1 MNSLVNKEI
10 LNDFYNNYIAL
21 SYNYPQPALLQSC
34 GQRCK
39 EIISMFKGIFPDEC
53 AQLELLLW
61 LSKRNII
68 INKNCLAVMGEVV
81 KDMQDHF
88 GEKYKAPK
96 IFISH
101 AEKDKPFVEKFVAML
116 EQIGVKQAQMFCSSI
131 AGYAI
136 PQDAGDI
143 YDYIRNEM
151 DNDNLFVIMML
162 SQNYYKSAACLNEM
176 GAAWIKQS
184 VYQSIL
190 LPGFQYT
197 EIDGAVNPRDMTFR
211 LDNKEKRNY
220 ALNDLKDRIIG
231 HLLMDD
237 VSQNRWERI
246 RNDFL
251 DGIDRIS
258 ESLSNESV

>member
-53 AQLELLLW
+53 AHLELLLW
-61 LSKRNII
+61 LSERNII
-68 INKNCLAVMGEVV
+68 IENNCLAVMGEVV
-81 KDMQDHF
+81 KDMHAHF
-88 GEKYKAPK
+88 DEKYKAPK

-101 AEKDKPFVEKFVAML
+101 AKKDEPFVEQFVAML
-116 EQIGVKQAQMFCSSI
+116 EQMGVKQDQMFCSSV

-136 PQDAGDI
+136 PQGMGDI

-151 DNDNLFVIMML
+151 SNNNLFVIMML

-190 LPGFQYT
+190 LPGFHYT

-237 VSQNRWERI
+237 VSQNRWERL

-251 DGIDRIS
+251 DRIDRIS
-258 ESLSNESV
+258 ESLSNDSV